1 MPVDSGG
8 LSKHYIMKFSIKQ
21 FIYNLDLPLDIVKQ
35 ILLYLSPCDFKM
47 RHISLEYKNMRMS
60 KQKNKRFIF

>member
-1 MPVDSGG
+1 
-8 LSKHYIMKFSIKQ
+8 MKFSIKQ

-47 RHISLEYKNMRMS
+47 RQISLEYKNMRMS